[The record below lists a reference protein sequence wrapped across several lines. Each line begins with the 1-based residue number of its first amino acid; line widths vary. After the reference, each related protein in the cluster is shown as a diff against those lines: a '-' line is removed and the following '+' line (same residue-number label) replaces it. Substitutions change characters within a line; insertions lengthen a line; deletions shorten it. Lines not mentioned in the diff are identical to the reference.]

1 MREWKLAEVRY
12 NVVRSRQYEVAVLP
26 IGATEPH
33 GLHMPYGT
41 DNFEVESLADLACE
55 QAHAMGAK
63 VILLPT
69 IPYGVDTNQ
78 LAFPLAINV
87 NPSTQSALI
96 TDIVRSLE
104 QHGIPKMILLNGH
117 GGNDVPGKQ
126 TVFEARQRHRSRSDL
141 LLLFATYWSLG
152 GQPWDSNPSLAQRQM
167 GHACEWETS
176 MILRLAP
183 QLVGPLDQLPEVPF
197 GNAFEPAT
205 RGWITKDRTA
215 PGHIGNPRVATAEKG
230 ETLFHVFTDD
240 IVALLERVLRWNGKD
255 WNG

>member
-12 NVVRSRQYEVAVLP
+12 NIVRKRQYEVAVLP

-41 DNFEVESLADLACE
+41 DNFEVESLADRACE

-78 LAFPLAINV
+78 MAFPLAMNV
-87 NPSTQSALI
+87 NPSTLNALI

-117 GGNDVPGKQ
+117 GGNNFNPLLRELYGQTQVFLTWVDTWNIVKSAHEEIFVHPG
-126 TVFEARQRHRSRSDL
+126 E
-141 LLLFATYWSLG
+141 
-152 GQPWDSNPSLAQRQM
+152 
-167 GHACEWETS
+167 HADEMETS
-176 MILRLAP
+176 WILHLRPDLVFMEECDDGAVKTPRLTAMREGWAWFP
-183 QLVGPLDQLPEVPF
+183 RPWERLTQNSGF
-197 GNAFEPAT
+197 G
-205 RGWITKDRTA
+205 D
-215 PGHIGNPRVATAEKG
+215 PRQATAEKG
-230 ETLFHVFTDD
+230 EQFL
-240 IVALLERVLRWNGKD
+240 AASAERLAQFIKELSDAERD
-255 WNG
+255 ATFPY